1 MPSLMICYAHPDDE
15 SFAGAG
21 LAMKCHGAGIQTVLV
36 TATHGQRGKTGDPP
50 VCRPEELAAYRE
62 RELREAVRII
72 GFSALHLLG
81 YEDRQ
86 LDQAPPDRI
95 RHSLVSLIR
104 QHRPVVVLTFD
115 PNGFNAH
122 PDHVAMGRFTMDA
135 VSAAADP
142 RWAPDA
148 GAPHSV
154 RRVLWTPPTPPWE
167 AGNVASLAAEPGVD
181 FLIDI
186 STWKERKAA
195 ALRAHKTQHLSIDRY
210 FFGQPD
216 PDRLLS
222 VEIYRHGW
230 GPPLTQRPSGDVFE
244 GIDLEAAID
253 RS

>member
-1 MPSLMICYAHPDDE
+1 MISYAHPDDE

-21 LAMKCHGAGIQTVLV
+21 LAMQCHAAGIQTVLV

-50 VCRPEELAAYRE
+50 VCQPEELAVYRE
-62 RELREAVRII
+62 RELARPRASSDSVLCTS
-72 GFSALHLLG
+72 SATKTVNWT
-81 YEDRQ
+81 E
-86 LDQAPPDRI
+86 APPDRI
-95 RHSLVSLIR
+95 RHALVSLIR
-104 QHRPVVVLTFD
+104 QHRPVVLLTFD

-135 VSAAADP
+135 VSAAEDP

-167 AGNVASLAAEPGVD
+167 AGRVARLDAEPGVD

-186 STWKERKAA
+186 SAWKERKAA

-216 PDRLLS
+216 LDRLLS
-222 VEIYRHGW
+222 VEIYRQGW
-230 GPPLTQRPSGDVFE
+230 GPPLERRPSGNVFE
-244 GIDLEAAID
+244 GI
-253 RS
+253 RSD